1 MATAFVKTSIFVQDH
16 FFMTPFISSGL
27 QA

>member
-1 MATAFVKTSIFVQDH
+1 MATALLRTSIFVQDH
-16 FFMTPFISSGL
+16 FFMTPFKSSVL